1 LHVPDDLLGTEV
13 KCPACHHAF
22 MATQSGFGPALDLAQ
37 PSAMSAPQ
45 QPTMTPPPQRAKLN
59 ADVDPHAE
67 PVAADGHF
75 QETHVWHGA
84 AEKPQKVQAI
94 GIMMLIGGILALL
107 TGITWAA
114 TCIGLVIPMTYYS
127 FVLGVMAIVKASKLL
142 GDRAH
147 EERPPQAIAIMQI
160 VNIVSFDIFNLVF
173 GIITLVLLSEPE
185 VKAYFRRS

>member
-22 MATQSGFGPALDLAQ
+22 MATQSGFGPAPDLAQ
-37 PSAMSAPQ
+37 PSAMSAPP

-67 PVAADGHF
+67 PVAADGHV
-75 QETHVWHGA
+75 QETHDWRGA

-94 GIMMLIGGILALL
+94 GIMMLIGGILALV
-107 TGITWAA
+107 
-114 TCIGLVIPMTYYS
+114 IGAGLALSCVGLIWPGTYYS
-127 FVLGVMAIVKASKLL
+127 FVLGVMAIVRASTIL
-142 GDRAH
+142 GDSARN
-147 EERPPQAIAIMQI
+147 ERPPQAIAIMQI
-160 VNIVSFDIFNLVF
+160 INIVVGDVVNVVF
-173 GIITLVLLSEPE
+173 GIITLVLLGDPE